1 MIRRLLTKNGM
12 FVNSSLTRQYKV
24 ITMNNYYNRLRMASH
39 GGLFFPAQ
47 NPYVHRNIF
56 FSHLHAGDCNMS
68 KQSTVTL
75 ISCN

>member
-24 ITMNNYYNRLRMASH
+24 ITMNNYYNR
-39 GGLFFPAQ
+39 FFPAQ